1 MMSIKEFEIKI
12 YKHFIDKYKLI
23 KYINAYYNS
32 FEDSMGDV
40 YSGYINDV
48 DMAIYIGKYNCVVA
62 GTRRDGSAT
71 GTMSIYKFLKFL
83 GYSR

>member
-12 YKHFIDKYKLI
+12 YKHFIAKYKLI
-23 KYINAYYNS
+23 KFQSAYYNY
-32 FEDSMGDV
+32 FENFTGDV

-48 DMAIYIGKYNCVVA
+48 NIAIYVGKYNCVVA
-62 GTRRDGSAT
+62 GTRKDGSAT
-71 GTMSIYKFLKFL
+71 GTMSLHKFLKFL